1 MLGLD
6 SSSSSSSS
14 SSDSSIL
21 DTTNAPHMD
30 PNAATSITV
39 VTLDMGALQT
49 ILKMPELDAAALETQ
64 HPTFVFTG
72 KFLT

>member
-1 MLGLD
+1 
-6 SSSSSSSS
+6 
-14 SSDSSIL
+14 
-21 DTTNAPHMD
+21 MD